1 MEKDLFGVIEQ
12 SYEQL
17 QERAKEIFYI
27 RNEYRFGYLSQGTT
41 ITNINID
48 PYYTVIESQAP
59 WGGEYEDYCCDFPSS
74 LLLQTDDEVREYF
87 KLEQEKLDEKKRL
100 EKKHE
105 EERLSREREN
115 RERAELDRLLK
126 KYGKGE

>member
-1 MEKDLFGVIEQ
+1 MEKDLFDIIEQ
-12 SYEQL
+12 SREQL

-27 RNEYRFGYLSQGTT
+27 CSEYKFHTFSHGNT
-41 ITNINID
+41 ITNISID
-48 PYYTVIESQAP
+48 PYYTAIESQAY
-59 WGGEYEDYCCDFPSS
+59 WGGVLEDYYCDFPSS
-74 LLLQTDDEVREYF
+74 LLLQTDDEVHEYF
-87 KLEQEKLDEKKRL
+87 RLEQEKLDEKKRL

-105 EERLSREREN
+105 EERLHREFEN